1 MDLDILRIKIA
12 YIRLRLYILKR
23 LFFLPQNI
31 KNSLAEPLTK
41 EIRLITEEVIRKGIV

>member
-12 YIRLRLYILKR
+12 YTRLKLYLLKR

-31 KNSLAEPLTK
+31 KENLAERLTK
-41 EIRLITEEVIRKGIV
+41 DIRLITKEMIRRKLV